1 MNTKNN
7 DALNLALIFTEDKYI
22 PKRYKEK
29 PIKPI
34 KGKKPSSMELSFQ
47 AIIKL
52 WQSTIDTMAS
62 KIDIKQASRF
72 INLRPNIESNI
83 ANAAYCKDFQDF
95 TDYFILRRDIEIC
108 GDEELV
114 HLAHLHTAFQN
125 EIDKIIKDAPR

>member
-1 MNTKNN
+1 METNN
-7 DALNLALIFTEDKYI
+7 NSAINLALLFTEDKDI

-47 AIIKL
+47 EIIKL
-52 WQSTIDTMAS
+52 WQLTIDTMAS
-62 KIDIKQASRF
+62 KIDKKQALRF
-72 INLRPNIESNI
+72 INLKPIIEPNI

-95 TDYFILRRDIEIC
+95 TDYFILRRDIEVC
-108 GDEELV
+108 EDEELV

-125 EIDKIIKDAPR
+125 EIDKIIQITPQ